1 MIDEIIEMYRNGYN
15 IEDIADELNVD
26 ETYVF
31 TILDENDELLAMTE
45 QGGSSTKCKRC
56 VSRNVSTSR
65 HARTLRCVKAKLLNV
80 KLTQR

>member
-31 TILDENDELLAMTE
+31 TILDENDEL
-45 QGGSSTKCKRC
+45 
-56 VSRNVSTSR
+56 
-65 HARTLRCVKAKLLNV
+65 
-80 KLTQR
+80 